1 MNCNKDIHDELKE
14 SGDISCPF
22 CDQKLEDSN
31 EKPQDRLAKY
41 YLCCDNQYIIN
52 DDGMLAC
59 LSCGIVQGYNYVKEY
74 VDFYKNRHRFIRKSV
89 YPREYHINNIL
100 LDIEE
105 KYNIKI
111 SNCQK
116 HKIDAIYVEIGKV
129 LNEVNCTRKRMISVN
144 FIMRKIFKMMG
155 IPYKNIPI
163 SKSKKTLAFYDRYWT
178 SIMSLIGDKIKSIVG

>member
-1 MNCNKDIHDELKE
+1 MNCNEDIHNYLKE
-14 SGDISCPF
+14 SEVVCPF
-22 CDQKLEDSN
+22 CDHQIDSAR
-31 EKPQDRLAKY
+31 KPKDDK
-41 YLCCDNQYIIN
+41 CCDNQYIVN

-59 LSCGIVQGYNYVKEY
+59 LSCGVVQGYNYVKEY
-74 VDFYKNRHRFIRKSV
+74 VNFYENIHRCIRKSV
-89 YPREYHINNIL
+89 YHREYHINNIL

-116 HKIDAIYVEIGKV
+116 QKIDAIYVEIGKV
-129 LNEVNCTRKRMISVN
+129 LNEVNGTRKRMISAN

-163 SKSKKTLAFYDRYWT
+163 SKSKKTLAFYNKYWA
-178 SIMSLIGDKIKSIVG
+178 SIMSLIGDKIRSILG

>member
-1 MNCNKDIHDELKE
+1 MNCNPEIHNELKE
-14 SGDISCPF
+14 SEDIVCPF
-22 CDQKLEDSN
+22 CDQKLEYSN
-31 EKPQDRLAKY
+31 EKPKKD
-41 YLCCDNQYIIN
+41 LCCDDQYIIN

-59 LSCGIVQGYNYVKEY
+59 LSCGVVQGYNYVKEY
-74 VDFYKNRHRFIRKSV
+74 VNFYENIHRFIRKSV
-89 YPREYHINNIL
+89 YHREYHINNIL
-100 LDIEE
+100 LNIEE

-129 LNEVNCTRKRMISVN
+129 LNEVNGIRKRMISVN